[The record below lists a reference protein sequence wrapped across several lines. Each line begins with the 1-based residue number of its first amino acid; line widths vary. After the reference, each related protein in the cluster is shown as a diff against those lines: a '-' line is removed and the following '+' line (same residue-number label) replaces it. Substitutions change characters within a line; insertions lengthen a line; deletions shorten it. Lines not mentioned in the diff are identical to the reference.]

1 MNKNSKTQVEK
12 PGSKNKTTKAGTK
25 KKASPAQD
33 RNKKDTSIA
42 SEDISDELKIHQAQ
56 TERD

>member
-12 PGSKNKTTKAGTK
+12 PDTKNKAAKAGTK
-25 KKASPAQD
+25 KKNSAAQD
-33 RNKKDTSIA
+33 RGKKKPSIA
-42 SEDISDELKIHQAQ
+42 EDISDELKIHQAQ

>member
-1 MNKNSKTQVEK
+1 MNKNSKTKGSK
-12 PGSKNKTTKAGTK
+12 PDAKNKTTKAGTK

-33 RNKKDTSIA
+33 RDKKDTSIA